1 MTRADQDLVQLTNII
16 GIRQSLVF
24 ILNLEQICG
33 QERQVKYLNN
43 DVMRALILQ
52 YRNDIYNHIYNI

>member
-52 YRNDIYNHIYNI
+52 YRNDI